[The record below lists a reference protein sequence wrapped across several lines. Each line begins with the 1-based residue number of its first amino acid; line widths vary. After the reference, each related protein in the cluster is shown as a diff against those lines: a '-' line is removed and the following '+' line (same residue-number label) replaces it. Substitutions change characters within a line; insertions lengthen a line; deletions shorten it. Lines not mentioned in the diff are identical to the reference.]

1 MKRRLFLVIHLFSV
15 AFPKLTAGLA
25 AVGGPSLDVF
35 LRFSP
40 LIGGPKFAPLH
51 VEVMIKK
58 RESDSDAFNRSTP
71 NEENVLHRFDFVP
84 SSPTDP
90 RTLGQ
95 LLTFRS
101 VPGLVRYRTLEIRGG
116 EGNRGGGSV
125 RDDESFG
132 RSQEFKEIVSLPS
145 LSDDTGPKRRVVVG
159 RNGLSFLLRSI
170 DMADSDCASEVISG
184 AEQFVRSYQQ
194 ERGKLSVLGN
204 SCYVFAFDLM
214 RFIDGH
220 DGSR

>member
-1 MKRRLFLVIHLFSV
+1 MKRRLFLVINLFSV

-58 RESDSDAFNRSTP
+58 RQSDSDAFNRSTP

-116 EGNRGGGSV
+116 EGNRGGGPSGTTNPLDG
-125 RDDESFG
+125 RRSSKKSF
-132 RSQEFKEIVSLPS
+132 PCH
-145 LSDDTGPKRRVVVG
+145 LSPTTPAPKG
-159 RNGLSFLLRSI
+159 G
-170 DMADSDCASEVISG
+170 
-184 AEQFVRSYQQ
+184 
-194 ERGKLSVLGN
+194 
-204 SCYVFAFDLM
+204 
-214 RFIDGH
+214 
-220 DGSR
+220 